1 MKRLFEEDNFMN
13 YGICSNGS
21 RDTGYET
28 AIKTAKILID
38 LGATPV
44 FETGMAEECP
54 ALKDIAGVVFADF
67 AQTNI
72 KTIISIGGDGTF
84 LSKVAQYR
92 DLDTEF
98 VGVNLGSI
106 GFLNEILLEDLEN
119 DLAKLVSGN
128 YDTIDRTQ
136 LKCDVYD
143 KDGVLKGSSVCLND
157 IIIVRGAK
165 PHITTLVLSIDGQI
179 IERFRGDGLVVATA
193 TGSSAYSLS
202 AGGPIL
208 MPNMKDIIVTP
219 ICSHTL
225 NGYTY
230 VATSESEIKISL
242 ETIESAP
249 LICPDG
255 RDFVDLESYD
265 SIIIKR
271 YDKVLKTVCLKKD
284 SFFSN
289 VRKKIVQR
297 GYFYENR

>member
-1 MKRLFEEDNFMN
+1 MN

-28 AIKTAKILID
+28 AIKVAEILAS

-44 FETGMAEECP
+44 FETGMDEECP
-54 ALKDIAGVVFADF
+54 KLKTVPGVVFGDF
-67 AQTNI
+67 REMTI

-84 LSKVAQYR
+84 LAKVAKYR
-92 DLDTEF
+92 ELDTEF

-106 GFLNEILLEDLEN
+106 GFLNEILLEDIEK
-119 DLAKLVSGN
+119 DLAQLVSGE
-128 YDTIDRTQ
+128 YDTIGRTQ
-136 LKCDVYD
+136 LKCDVYN
-143 KDGVLKGSSVCLND
+143 KGGVLKGSDVCLND

-165 PHITTLVLSIDGQI
+165 PHITTLVMSIDDQI

-230 VATSESEIKISL
+230 VATPESEIKISL
-242 ETIESAP
+242 ESIESAP

-265 SIIIKR
+265 YVVIRR

>member
-1 MKRLFEEDNFMN
+1 MN

-28 AIKTAKILID
+28 AIKTAQILSG
-38 LGATPV
+38 LGAVPV
-44 FETGMAEECP
+44 FETGMDENCP
-54 ALKDIAGVVFADF
+54 KLKEIQGVVFADF
-67 AQTNI
+67 P
-72 KTIISIGGDGTF
+72 KTDLKAIISIGGDGTF
-84 LSKVAQYR
+84 LSKVAKYR
-92 DLDTEF
+92 ELDTEF
-98 VGVNLGSI
+98 VGINLGSI
-106 GFLNEILLEDLEN
+106 GFLNEIMIDDIEK
-119 DLAKLVSGN
+119 DLAQLVSGD

-136 LKCDVYD
+136 LICEVFD
-143 KDGVLKGSSVCLND
+143 KDGKLKGTSVCLND

-179 IERFRGDGLVVATA
+179 IERFRGDGLVVSTA

-230 VATSESEIKISL
+230 VATSESEIRISL
-242 ETIESAP
+242 EEIESAP

-265 SIIIKR
+265 YVVIRR
-271 YDKVLKTVCLKKD
+271 YDKVLRTVCLKKD

>member
-1 MKRLFEEDNFMN
+1 MN

-28 AIKTAKILID
+28 ALRVAKIISD
-38 LGATPV
+38 LGAVPV
-44 FETGMAEECP
+44 FESGMDEACP
-54 ALKDIAGVVFADF
+54 ALKAVPGVLFEDF
-67 AQTNI
+67 SGLDI

-84 LSKVAQYR
+84 LAKVARYR
-92 DLDTEF
+92 ELDTEF

-106 GFLNEILLEDLEN
+106 GFLNEILLEDLEK
-119 DLAKLVSGN
+119 DLVQLVNGS

-143 KDGVLKGSSVCLND
+143 KDGVLKGSDVCLND
-157 IIIVRGAK
+157 ILIVRGAK
-165 PHITTLVLSIDGQI
+165 PHITTLVMSIDGQI
-179 IERFRGDGLVVATA
+179 IERFRGDGLVVSTA

-230 VATSESEIKISL
+230 VATPDSEIKISL
-242 ETIESAP
+242 ESVESAP

-255 RDFVDLESYD
+255 REFVDLESNDYVV
-265 SIIIKR
+265 IRR

>member
-1 MKRLFEEDNFMN
+1 MN

-28 AIKTAKILID
+28 AIKTAQILSG
-38 LGATPV
+38 LGAVPV
-44 FETGMAEECP
+44 FETSMDETCP
-54 ALKDIAGVVFADF
+54 KLKEIPGVVFADF
-67 AQTNI
+67 P
-72 KTIISIGGDGTF
+72 KTDLKAIISIGGDGTF
-84 LSKVAQYR
+84 LSKVAKYR
-92 DLDTEF
+92 ELDTEF
-98 VGVNLGSI
+98 VGINLGSI
-106 GFLNEILLEDLEN
+106 GFLNEIMIDDIEK
-119 DLAKLVSGN
+119 DLAQLVSGD

-136 LKCDVYD
+136 LICEVFD
-143 KDGVLKGSSVCLND
+143 KDGKLKGTSVCLND

-179 IERFRGDGLVVATA
+179 IERFRGDGLVVSTA

-230 VATSESEIKISL
+230 VATSESEIRISL
-242 ETIESAP
+242 EEIESAP

-265 SIIIKR
+265 YVVIRR

>member
-1 MKRLFEEDNFMN
+1 MN

-28 AIKTAKILID
+28 AIKTAGIISR
-38 LGATPV
+38 LGAVPV
-44 FETGMAEECP
+44 FEPGMDEECP
-54 ALKDIAGVVFADF
+54 ALKEIPGVVFEDF
-67 AQTNI
+67 SKIAL

-84 LSKVAQYR
+84 LSKVAKYR
-92 DLDTEF
+92 ELDTEF

-106 GFLNEILLEDLEN
+106 GFLNEILYDDLEK
-119 DLAKLVSGN
+119 DLEQLINGN
-128 YDTIDRTQ
+128 YDTIDRMQ
-136 LKCDVYD
+136 LKCDVYN

-179 IERFRGDGLVVATA
+179 IERFRGDGLVVATP

-230 VATSESEIKISL
+230 VATSESEIRIGLEKI
-242 ETIESAP
+242 ETAP

-255 RDFVDLESYD
+255 RDFVGLESYD
-265 SIIIKR
+265 SIVIRR
-271 YDKVLKTVCLKKD
+271 YDKVLKTVVLKKD

>member
-1 MKRLFEEDNFMN
+1 MN

-28 AIKTAKILID
+28 AIKTAGIISR
-38 LGATPV
+38 LGAVPV
-44 FETGMAEECP
+44 FEPGMDEECP
-54 ALKDIAGVVFADF
+54 ALKEIPGIIFEDF
-67 AQTNI
+67 SKI
-72 KTIISIGGDGTF
+72 DLKTIISIGGDGTF
-84 LSKVAQYR
+84 LSKVAKYR
-92 DLDTEF
+92 ELDTEF

-106 GFLNEILLEDLEN
+106 GFLNEILYDDLEK
-119 DLAKLVSGN
+119 DLEQLINGN
-128 YDTIDRTQ
+128 YDTIDRMQ
-136 LKCDVYD
+136 LKCDVYN

-179 IERFRGDGLVVATA
+179 IERFRGDGLVVATP

-230 VATSESEIKISL
+230 VATSESEIRISL
-242 ETIESAP
+242 EKIETAP

-255 RDFVDLESYD
+255 RDFVGLESYD
-265 SIIIKR
+265 SIVIRR
-271 YDKVLKTVCLKKD
+271 YDKVLKTVVLKKD

>member
-1 MKRLFEEDNFMN
+1 MN

-28 AIKTAKILID
+28 AVKTAGIISR
-38 LGATPV
+38 LGAVPV
-44 FETGMAEECP
+44 FETGMDEECP
-54 ALKDIAGVVFADF
+54 ALKEIPGVVFEDF
-67 AQTNI
+67 SKIDI

-84 LSKVAQYR
+84 LSKVAKYR
-92 DLDTEF
+92 ELDTEF

-106 GFLNEILLEDLEN
+106 GFLNEILYDDLEK
-119 DLAKLVSGN
+119 DLEQLINGN
-128 YDTIDRTQ
+128 YDTIDRMQ
-136 LKCDVYD
+136 LKCDVFN

-179 IERFRGDGLVVATA
+179 IERFRGDGLVVATP

-230 VATSESEIKISL
+230 VATSESEIRIGL
-242 ETIESAP
+242 ENIETAP

-255 RDFVDLESYD
+255 RDFVGLESYD
-265 SIIIKR
+265 SIVIRR
-271 YDKVLKTVCLKKD
+271 YDKVLKTVVLKKD

>member
-1 MKRLFEEDNFMN
+1 MN

-28 AIKTAKILID
+28 AIKTAQILSG
-38 LGATPV
+38 LGAVPV
-44 FETGMAEECP
+44 FETGMDENCP
-54 ALKDIAGVVFADF
+54 KLKEIQGVVFADF
-67 AQTNI
+67 P
-72 KTIISIGGDGTF
+72 KTDLKAIISIGGDGTF
-84 LSKVAQYR
+84 LSKVAKYR
-92 DLDTEF
+92 ELDTEF
-98 VGVNLGSI
+98 VGINLGSI
-106 GFLNEILLEDLEN
+106 GFLNEIMIDDIEK
-119 DLAKLVSGN
+119 DLAQLVSGD

-136 LKCDVYD
+136 LICEVFD
-143 KDGVLKGSSVCLND
+143 KDGKLKGTSVCLND

-179 IERFRGDGLVVATA
+179 IERFRVSTA

-230 VATSESEIKISL
+230 VATSESEIRISL
-242 ETIESAP
+242 EEIESAP

-265 SIIIKR
+265 YVVIRR
-271 YDKVLKTVCLKKD
+271 YDKVLRTVCLKKD

>member
-1 MKRLFEEDNFMN
+1 MN

-28 AIKTAKILID
+28 AVRVAQIIAD
-38 LGATPV
+38 LGGTPV
-44 FETGMAEECP
+44 FEPGMDEACP
-54 ALKDIAGVVFADF
+54 ALKDISGVIFADF
-67 AQTNI
+67 S
-72 KTIISIGGDGTF
+72 KTELKAIISIGGDGTF

-92 DLDTEF
+92 DLDVEF

-106 GFLNEILLEDLEN
+106 GFLNEILHEDLEK
-119 DLAKLVSGN
+119 DLAKLVSGD

-136 LKCDVYD
+136 LKCDVYN
-143 KDGVLKGSSVCLND
+143 KDGELKGSSVCLND

-165 PHITTLVLSIDGQI
+165 PHITTLILSIDGQI

-242 ETIESAP
+242 EAIESAP

>member
-1 MKRLFEEDNFMN
+1 MN

-21 RDTGYET
+21 RDTGYGT
-28 AIKTAKILID
+28 AIRTAQIIAS
-38 LGATPV
+38 LGSTPV
-44 FETGMAEECP
+44 FEPGMDEECP
-54 ALKDIAGVVFADF
+54 ALKEVPGVVFSDF
-67 AQTNI
+67 AESDI
-72 KTIISIGGDGTF
+72 KAVISIGGDGTF
-84 LSKVAQYR
+84 LSKVAKYR

-98 VGVNLGSI
+98 VGINLGSI
-106 GFLNEILLEDLEN
+106 GFLNEIMFDNLEKDLGQLL
-119 DLAKLVSGN
+119 SGD
-128 YDTIDRTQ
+128 YSTIDRTQ
-136 LKCDVYD
+136 LKCDVFN
-143 KDGVLKGSSVCLND
+143 KDGELKGSCVCLND

-179 IERFRGDGLVVATA
+179 IERFRGDGLVIATA

-208 MPNMKDIIVTP
+208 MPDMKDIIVTP

-230 VATSESEIKISL
+230 VATSESEIKIGL
-242 ETIESAP
+242 EKIETAP

-255 RDFVDLESYD
+255 RDFVELESYD
-265 SIIIKR
+265 SIVIKR

>member
-1 MKRLFEEDNFMN
+1 MN

-28 AIKTAKILID
+28 AVRTAGIISS

-44 FETGMAEECP
+44 FEAGMDEECP
-54 ALKDIAGVVFADF
+54 KLKEVPGVVFADF
-67 AQTNI
+67 AKTDI
-72 KTIISIGGDGTF
+72 KAVISIGGDGTF
-84 LSKVAQYR
+84 LSKVARYR

-98 VGVNLGSI
+98 VGINLGSI
-106 GFLNEILLEDLEN
+106 GFLNEIMLEDLGK
-119 DLAKLVSGN
+119 DLAQLVSGD

-136 LKCDVYD
+136 LKCDVYN
-143 KDGVLKGSSVCLND
+143 KDGDLKGSCVCLND

-165 PHITTLVLSIDGQI
+165 PHITTLIMSIDGQI
-179 IERFRGDGLVVATA
+179 IERFRGDGLVIATA

-230 VATSESEIKISL
+230 VATPESEIKISL
-242 ETIESAP
+242 ETIETAP

-255 RDFVDLESYD
+255 RNFVDLESFD
-265 SIIIKR
+265 SIVIRR
-271 YDKVLKTVCLKKD
+271 YEKVLKTVCMKKD

>member
-1 MKRLFEEDNFMN
+1 MN

-28 AIKTAKILID
+28 AIRVAQIIAG
-38 LGATPV
+38 LGAVPV
-44 FETGMAEECP
+44 FEAGMDEACP
-54 ALKDIAGVVFADF
+54 KLKSIPGVVFADF
-67 AQTNI
+67 STTSI

-84 LSKVAQYR
+84 LSKVAKYR

-106 GFLNEILLEDLEN
+106 GFLNEIVSDDLEN
-119 DLAKLVSGN
+119 DLKQLISGD
-128 YDTIDRTQ
+128 YQTIDRTQ
-136 LKCDVYD
+136 LKCNVYN
-143 KDGVLKGSSVCLND
+143 KDGELKGSSVCLND

-165 PHITTLVLSIDGQI
+165 PHITTMVLSIDGQI
-179 IERFRGDGLVVATA
+179 IERFRGDGLVISTA
-193 TGSSAYSLS
+193 TGSSAYNLS

-208 MPNMKDIIVTP
+208 MPDMKDIIVTP

-230 VATSESEIKISL
+230 VATPESEIRIGL
-242 ETIESAP
+242 EEIETAP
-249 LICPDG
+249 MICPDG

-265 SIIIKR
+265 SIVISR

-284 SFFSN
+284 GFFSN

>member
-1 MKRLFEEDNFMN
+1 MN

-28 AIKTAKILID
+28 AVKTAQILSG
-38 LGATPV
+38 LGAVPV
-44 FETGMAEECP
+44 FETGMDKTCP
-54 ALKDIAGVVFADF
+54 KLKEVPGVVFADF
-67 AQTNI
+67 S
-72 KTIISIGGDGTF
+72 KTDLKAIISIGGDGTF
-84 LSKVAQYR
+84 LSKVAKYR

-98 VGVNLGSI
+98 VGINLGSI
-106 GFLNEILLEDLEN
+106 GFLNEIMSESIEK
-119 DLAKLVSGN
+119 DLAQLVSGD

-136 LKCDVYD
+136 LLCEVFN
-143 KDGVLKGSSVCLND
+143 KDGNLKGTSVCLND

-179 IERFRGDGLVVATA
+179 IERFRGDGLVVSTA

-230 VATSESEIKISL
+230 VATSESEIRIGL
-242 ETIESAP
+242 EEIESAP

-265 SIIIKR
+265 YVVIRR

-284 SFFSN
+284 GFFSN

>member
-1 MKRLFEEDNFMN
+1 MN

-28 AIKTAKILID
+28 AVKTAQILSG
-38 LGATPV
+38 LGAVPV
-44 FETGMAEECP
+44 FEPGMDETCP
-54 ALKDIAGVVFADF
+54 KLKEVAGVVFADF
-67 AQTNI
+67 TTIDLKA
-72 KTIISIGGDGTF
+72 IISIGGDGTF
-84 LSKVAQYR
+84 LSKVAKYR

-98 VGVNLGSI
+98 VGINLGSI
-106 GFLNEILLEDLEN
+106 GFLNEILYEDIEK
-119 DLAKLVSGN
+119 DLAQLVSGN

-136 LKCDVYD
+136 LTCEVFN

-179 IERFRGDGLVVATA
+179 IERFRGDGLVVSTA

-230 VATSESEIKISL
+230 VATSESEIKIDL
-242 ETIESAP
+242 EEIESAP

-255 RDFVDLESYD
+255 RDFVDLESFD
-265 SIIIKR
+265 SIVIRR

>member
-1 MKRLFEEDNFMN
+1 MN

-28 AIKTAKILID
+28 AVRTAGIISS

-44 FETGMAEECP
+44 FEAGIDEECP
-54 ALKDIAGVVFADF
+54 KLKEVPGVVFADF
-67 AQTNI
+67 AKTDI
-72 KTIISIGGDGTF
+72 KAVISIGGDGTF
-84 LSKVAQYR
+84 LSKVARYR

-98 VGVNLGSI
+98 VGINLGSI
-106 GFLNEILLEDLEN
+106 GFLNEIMLEDLGK
-119 DLAKLVSGN
+119 DLAQLVSGD

-136 LKCDVYD
+136 LKCDVYN
-143 KDGVLKGSSVCLND
+143 KDGDLKGSCVCLND

-165 PHITTLVLSIDGQI
+165 PHITTLIMSIDGQI
-179 IERFRGDGLVVATA
+179 IERFRGDGLVIATA

-230 VATSESEIKISL
+230 VATPESEIKISL
-242 ETIESAP
+242 ETIETAP

-255 RDFVDLESYD
+255 RDFVDLESFD
-265 SIIIKR
+265 SIVIRR
-271 YDKVLKTVCLKKD
+271 YEKVLKTVCMKKD

>member
-1 MKRLFEEDNFMN
+1 MN

-28 AIKTAKILID
+28 AVRTAGIISS

-44 FETGMAEECP
+44 FEAGMDEECP
-54 ALKDIAGVVFADF
+54 KLKEVPGVVFADF
-67 AQTNI
+67 AKTDI
-72 KTIISIGGDGTF
+72 KAVISIGGDGTF
-84 LSKVAQYR
+84 LSKVARYR

-98 VGVNLGSI
+98 VGINLGSI
-106 GFLNEILLEDLEN
+106 GFLNEIMLEDLGK
-119 DLAKLVSGN
+119 DLAQLVSGD

-136 LKCDVYD
+136 LKCDVYN
-143 KDGVLKGSSVCLND
+143 KDGDLKGSCVCLND

-165 PHITTLVLSIDGQI
+165 PHITTLIMSIDGQI
-179 IERFRGDGLVVATA
+179 IERFRGDGLVIATA

-230 VATSESEIKISL
+230 VATPDSEIKISL
-242 ETIESAP
+242 ETIETAP

-255 RDFVDLESYD
+255 RDFVDLESFD
-265 SIIIKR
+265 SIVIRR
-271 YDKVLKTVCLKKD
+271 YEKVLKTVCMKKD

>member
-1 MKRLFEEDNFMN
+1 MN

-28 AIKTAKILID
+28 AIKTAQILSG
-38 LGATPV
+38 LGVVPV
-44 FETGMAEECP
+44 FETGMDETCP
-54 ALKDIAGVVFADF
+54 KLKEIPGVVFADF
-67 AQTNI
+67 P
-72 KTIISIGGDGTF
+72 KTDLKAIISIGGDGTF
-84 LSKVAQYR
+84 LSKVAKYR
-92 DLDTEF
+92 ELDTEF
-98 VGVNLGSI
+98 VGINLGSI
-106 GFLNEILLEDLEN
+106 GFLNEIMIDDIEK
-119 DLAKLVSGN
+119 DLAQLVSGD
-128 YDTIDRTQ
+128 YDTIDRSQ
-136 LKCDVYD
+136 LICEVFN
-143 KDGVLKGSSVCLND
+143 KDGNLKGTSVCLND

-179 IERFRGDGLVVATA
+179 IERFRGDGLVVSTA

-230 VATSESEIKISL
+230 VATSESEIRIGL
-242 ETIESAP
+242 EEIESAP

-265 SIIIKR
+265 YVVIRR

>member
-1 MKRLFEEDNFMN
+1 MN

-28 AIKTAKILID
+28 AVKTAKILAD

-44 FETGMAEECP
+44 FEPGMDEECP
-54 ALKDIAGVVFADF
+54 KLKEIPGIVFADF
-67 AQTNI
+67 A
-72 KTIISIGGDGTF
+72 KTDLKAVISIGGDGTF
-84 LSKVAQYR
+84 LSKVAKYR
-92 DLDTEF
+92 ELDTEF
-98 VGVNLGSI
+98 IGINLGSI
-106 GFLNEILLEDLEN
+106 GFLNEITLDDLEK
-119 DLAKLVSGN
+119 DLSQLVSGS

-136 LKCDVYD
+136 LQCEVFN
-143 KDGVLKGSSVCLND
+143 KDGELKGSSVCLND
-157 IIIVRGAK
+157 VIIVRGAK

-179 IERFRGDGLVVATA
+179 IERFRGDGLVVSTA

-230 VATSESEIKISL
+230 VATPESEIKISL
-242 ETIESAP
+242 EEIETAP

-255 RDFVDLESYD
+255 RDFIDLESYD
-265 SIIIKR
+265 SVVIRR
-271 YDKVLKTVCLKKD
+271 YGKVLKTICLKKD

>member
-1 MKRLFEEDNFMN
+1 MN

-21 RDTGYET
+21 RDTGYKT
-28 AIKTAKILID
+28 AIKTAQILSD

-44 FETGMAEECP
+44 FELGMDEECP
-54 ALKDIAGVVFADF
+54 DLKNVPGVVFEDYSK
-67 AQTNI
+67 TDI

-84 LSKVAQYR
+84 LSKVAKYR

-98 VGVNLGSI
+98 VGINLGSI
-106 GFLNEILLEDLEN
+106 GFLNEIHNEDLAE
-119 DLAKLVSGN
+119 DLAQLVSGN

-136 LKCDVYD
+136 LMCEVYN
-143 KDGVLKGSSVCLND
+143 KDGALKGTSVCLND

-208 MPNMKDIIVTP
+208 MPNMQDIIVTP

-242 ETIESAP
+242 EAIETAP

-265 SIIIKR
+265 SIVIRR

>member
-1 MKRLFEEDNFMN
+1 MN

-21 RDTGYET
+21 SDTGYKT
-28 AIKTAKILID
+28 AIKTAQILSD

-44 FETGMAEECP
+44 FELGMDEECP
-54 ALKDIAGVVFADF
+54 DLKNVPGVVFEDYSK
-67 AQTNI
+67 TDI

-84 LSKVAQYR
+84 LSKVAKYR
-92 DLDTEF
+92 GLDTEF
-98 VGVNLGSI
+98 VGINLGSI
-106 GFLNEILLEDLEN
+106 GFLNEIHNEDLAE
-119 DLAKLVSGN
+119 DLAQLVSGN

-136 LKCDVYD
+136 LMCEVYN
-143 KDGVLKGSSVCLND
+143 KDGALKGTSVCLND

-179 IERFRGDGLVVATA
+179 IERFRGDGLVVSTA

-208 MPNMKDIIVTP
+208 MPNMQDIIVTP

-242 ETIESAP
+242 EAIETAP

-265 SIIIKR
+265 SIVIRR

>member
-1 MKRLFEEDNFMN
+1 MN

-28 AIKTAKILID
+28 AVKVAEIISAT
-38 LGATPV
+38 GNTPV
-44 FETGMAEECP
+44 FETGMDEECP
-54 ALKDIAGVVFADF
+54 KLKDVPGIVFEDF
-67 AQTNI
+67 SKTSI

-84 LSKVAQYR
+84 LSKVAKYR

-106 GFLNEILLEDLEN
+106 GFLNEIVSDELED
-119 DLAKLVSGN
+119 DLKQLVSGD
-128 YDTIDRTQ
+128 YQTIDRTQ
-136 LKCDVYD
+136 LKCDVYN
-143 KDGVLKGSSVCLND
+143 KDGALKGSSVCLND

-179 IERFRGDGLVVATA
+179 IERFRGDGLVIATA
-193 TGSSAYSLS
+193 TGSSAYNLS

-208 MPNMKDIIVTP
+208 MPDMKDIIVTP

-230 VATSESEIKISL
+230 VATPESEIRISL
-242 ETIESAP
+242 EEIETAP
-249 LICPDG
+249 MICPDG
-255 RDFVDLESYD
+255 RDFVNLESYD
-265 SIIIKR
+265 SIVVRR

-284 SFFSN
+284 GFFSN

>member
-1 MKRLFEEDNFMN
+1 MN

-28 AIKTAKILID
+28 AIKTAQILSG
-38 LGATPV
+38 LGVVPV
-44 FETGMAEECP
+44 FETGMDETCP
-54 ALKDIAGVVFADF
+54 KLKEIPGVVFADF
-67 AQTNI
+67 P
-72 KTIISIGGDGTF
+72 KTDLKAIISIGGDGTF
-84 LSKVAQYR
+84 LSKVAKYR
-92 DLDTEF
+92 ELDTEF
-98 VGVNLGSI
+98 VGINLGSI
-106 GFLNEILLEDLEN
+106 GFLNEIMIDDIEK
-119 DLAKLVSGN
+119 DLAQLVSGD
-128 YDTIDRTQ
+128 YDTIDRSQ
-136 LKCDVYD
+136 LICEVFN
-143 KDGVLKGSSVCLND
+143 KDGNLKGTSVCLND

-179 IERFRGDGLVVATA
+179 IERFRGDGLVVSTA

-230 VATSESEIKISL
+230 VATSESEIRIDL
-242 ETIESAP
+242 EEIESAP

-265 SIIIKR
+265 YVVIRR

>member
-1 MKRLFEEDNFMN
+1 MN

-28 AIKTAKILID
+28 AIRVAEIIAS
-38 LGATPV
+38 LGSVPV
-44 FETGMAEECP
+44 FEAGMNEVCP
-54 ALKDIAGVVFADF
+54 NLKNIPGVVFEDF
-67 AQTNI
+67 SKVSL

-84 LSKVAQYR
+84 LSKVAKYR

-106 GFLNEILLEDLEN
+106 GFLNEIGYDNLEEDL
-119 DLAKLVSGN
+119 KQLVSGDYN
-128 YDTIDRTQ
+128 TIDRTQ
-136 LKCDVYD
+136 LKCDVYN
-143 KDGVLKGSSVCLND
+143 KDGELKGSSVCLND

-179 IERFRGDGLVVATA
+179 IERFRGDGLVISTA
-193 TGSSAYSLS
+193 TGSSAYNLS

-208 MPNMKDIIVTP
+208 MPEMKDIIVTP

-230 VATSESEIKISL
+230 VATPESEIRISL
-242 ETIESAP
+242 EEIETAP
-249 LICPDG
+249 MICPDG
-255 RDFVDLESYD
+255 RDFVNLESYD
-265 SIIIKR
+265 SIVVRR
-271 YDKVLKTVCLKKD
+271 YDKVLKTVCLKQD

>member
-1 MKRLFEEDNFMN
+1 MN

-21 RDTGYET
+21 RDTGYGT
-28 AIKTAKILID
+28 AIRTAQIIAS
-38 LGATPV
+38 LGSTPV
-44 FETGMAEECP
+44 FEMGMDEECP
-54 ALKDIAGVVFADF
+54 ALKEVPGVVFADF
-67 AQTNI
+67 AESDI
-72 KTIISIGGDGTF
+72 KAVISIGGDGTF
-84 LSKVAQYR
+84 LSKVAKYK

-98 VGVNLGSI
+98 VGINLGSI
-106 GFLNEILLEDLEN
+106 GFLNEIMFDDLEK
-119 DLAKLVSGN
+119 DLGQLLSGD
-128 YDTIDRTQ
+128 YSTIDRTQ
-136 LKCDVYD
+136 LKCDVYN
-143 KDGVLKGSSVCLND
+143 KDGELKGSCVCLND

-179 IERFRGDGLVVATA
+179 IERFRGDGLVIATA

-208 MPNMKDIIVTP
+208 MPDMKDIIVTP

-230 VATSESEIKISL
+230 VATSESEIKIGL
-242 ETIESAP
+242 EKIETVP

-255 RDFVDLESYD
+255 RDFVELESYD
-265 SIIIKR
+265 SIVIKR

>member
-1 MKRLFEEDNFMN
+1 MN

-28 AIKTAKILID
+28 ALKTAKIISS
-38 LGATPV
+38 LGAVPV
-44 FETGMAEECP
+44 FESGMEEECP
-54 ALKDIAGVVFADF
+54 KLKEVPGVVFGDF
-67 AQTNI
+67 TQNDI
-72 KTIISIGGDGTF
+72 KAVISIGGDGTF
-84 LSKVAQYR
+84 LSKVAKYR

-98 VGVNLGSI
+98 VGINLGSI
-106 GFLNEILLEDLEN
+106 GFLNEILYDDIEK
-119 DLAKLVSGN
+119 DLAQLVSGN

-136 LKCDVYD
+136 LKCVVYNR
-143 KDGVLKGSSVCLND
+143 DGEFKGSCVCLND

-208 MPNMKDIIVTP
+208 MPDMKDIIVTP

-230 VATSESEIKISL
+230 VATPESEIKISL
-242 ETIESAP
+242 ENIETAP
-249 LICPDG
+249 LLCPDG

-265 SIIIKR
+265 SIVIRR
-271 YDKVLKTVCLKKD
+271 YEKVLKTVCLRKD
-284 SFFSN
+284 GFFSN

>member
-1 MKRLFEEDNFMN
+1 MN

-28 AIKTAKILID
+28 AIKTAQILSG
-38 LGATPV
+38 LGAVPV
-44 FETGMAEECP
+44 FETGMDENCP
-54 ALKDIAGVVFADF
+54 KLKEIQGVVFADF
-67 AQTNI
+67 P
-72 KTIISIGGDGTF
+72 KTDLKAIISIGGDGTF
-84 LSKVAQYR
+84 LSKVAKYR
-92 DLDTEF
+92 ELDTEF
-98 VGVNLGSI
+98 VGINLGSI
-106 GFLNEILLEDLEN
+106 GFLNEIMIDDIEK
-119 DLAKLVSGN
+119 DLAQLVSGD

-136 LKCDVYD
+136 LICEVFD
-143 KDGVLKGSSVCLND
+143 KDGKLKGTSVCLND

-179 IERFRGDGLVVATA
+179 IERFRGDGLVVSTA

-230 VATSESEIKISL
+230 VATSESEIRIGL
-242 ETIESAP
+242 EEIESAP

-265 SIIIKR
+265 YVVIRR

>member
-1 MKRLFEEDNFMN
+1 MN

-28 AIKTAKILID
+28 AVRTAGIISS

-44 FETGMAEECP
+44 FETGMDEECP
-54 ALKDIAGVVFADF
+54 KLKEVPGIVFADF
-67 AQTNI
+67 AKTDI
-72 KTIISIGGDGTF
+72 KAVISIGGDGTF
-84 LSKVAQYR
+84 LSKVARYR

-98 VGVNLGSI
+98 VGINLGSI
-106 GFLNEILLEDLEN
+106 GFLNEIMLEDLGK
-119 DLAKLVSGN
+119 DLAQLVSGD

-136 LKCDVYD
+136 LKCDVYN
-143 KDGVLKGSSVCLND
+143 KDGDLKGSCVCLND

-165 PHITTLVLSIDGQI
+165 PHITTLIMSIDGQI
-179 IERFRGDGLVVATA
+179 IERFRGDGLVIATA

-230 VATSESEIKISL
+230 VATPESEIKISL
-242 ETIESAP
+242 ETIETAP

-255 RDFVDLESYD
+255 RDFVDLESFD
-265 SIIIKR
+265 SIVIRR
-271 YDKVLKTVCLKKD
+271 YEKVLKTVCLKKD

>member
-1 MKRLFEEDNFMN
+1 MN

-28 AIKTAKILID
+28 AIKTAGIISR
-38 LGATPV
+38 LGSVPV
-44 FETGMAEECP
+44 FEPGMDEECP
-54 ALKDIAGVVFADF
+54 ALKEIPGIIFEDF
-67 AQTNI
+67 SKI
-72 KTIISIGGDGTF
+72 DLKTIISIGGDGTF
-84 LSKVAQYR
+84 LSNVAKYR
-92 DLDTEF
+92 ELDTEF

-106 GFLNEILLEDLEN
+106 GFLNEILYDDLEK
-119 DLAKLVSGN
+119 DLEQLINGN
-128 YDTIDRTQ
+128 YDTIDRMQ
-136 LKCDVYD
+136 LKCDVYN

-165 PHITTLVLSIDGQI
+165 PHITTLVLSIDDQI
-179 IERFRGDGLVVATA
+179 IERFRGDGLVVATP

-230 VATSESEIKISL
+230 VATSESEIRISL
-242 ETIESAP
+242 EKIETAP

-255 RDFVDLESYD
+255 RDFVGLESYD
-265 SIIIKR
+265 SIVIRR
-271 YDKVLKTVCLKKD
+271 YDKVLKTIVLKKD

>member
-1 MKRLFEEDNFMN
+1 MN

-21 RDTGYET
+21 RDTGYKT
-28 AIKTAKILID
+28 AIKTAQIISD

-44 FETGMAEECP
+44 FELGMDEECP
-54 ALKDIAGVVFADF
+54 DLKNVPGVVFEDYSK
-67 AQTNI
+67 TDI

-84 LSKVAQYR
+84 LSKVAKYR

-98 VGVNLGSI
+98 VGINLGSI
-106 GFLNEILLEDLEN
+106 GFLNEIHNEDLAE
-119 DLAKLVSGN
+119 DLAQLVSGN

-136 LKCDVYD
+136 LMCEVYN
-143 KDGVLKGSSVCLND
+143 KDGALKGTSVCLND

-208 MPNMKDIIVTP
+208 MPNMQDIIVTP

-242 ETIESAP
+242 EAIETAP

-265 SIIIKR
+265 SIVIRR

>member
-1 MKRLFEEDNFMN
+1 MN

-28 AIKTAKILID
+28 AIRVADIIAS
-38 LGATPV
+38 LGSVPV
-44 FETGMAEECP
+44 FEAGTDEVCP
-54 ALKDIAGVVFADF
+54 NLKNIPGVVFEDF
-67 AQTNI
+67 SKTSI

-84 LSKVAQYR
+84 LSKVAKYR
-92 DLDTEF
+92 NLDTEF

-106 GFLNEILLEDLEN
+106 GFLNEIGYDNLEN
-119 DLAKLVSGN
+119 DLKQLVSGDYN
-128 YDTIDRTQ
+128 TIDRTQ
-136 LKCDVYD
+136 LKCDVFN
-143 KDGVLKGSSVCLND
+143 KDGELKGSSVCLND

-165 PHITTLVLSIDGQI
+165 PHITTLVLAIDGQI
-179 IERFRGDGLVVATA
+179 IERFRGDGLVISTA
-193 TGSSAYSLS
+193 TGSSAYNLS

-208 MPNMKDIIVTP
+208 MPEMKDIIVTP

-230 VATSESEIKISL
+230 VATPESEIKITL
-242 ETIESAP
+242 EEIETAP
-249 LICPDG
+249 MICPDG
-255 RDFVDLESYD
+255 RDFVDLQSYD
-265 SIIIKR
+265 SIVITR

-284 SFFSN
+284 GFFSN

>member
-1 MKRLFEEDNFMN
+1 MN

-28 AIKTAKILID
+28 AIKTAQILSG
-38 LGATPV
+38 LGAVPV
-44 FETGMAEECP
+44 FETGMDETCP
-54 ALKDIAGVVFADF
+54 KLKEIQGVVFADF
-67 AQTNI
+67 A
-72 KTIISIGGDGTF
+72 KTDLKAIISIGGDGTF
-84 LSKVAQYR
+84 LSKVAKYR
-92 DLDTEF
+92 ELDTEF
-98 VGVNLGSI
+98 VGINLGSI
-106 GFLNEILLEDLEN
+106 GFLNEIMIDDIEK
-119 DLAKLVSGN
+119 DLAQLVSGD

-136 LKCDVYD
+136 LICEVFD
-143 KDGVLKGSSVCLND
+143 KDGKLKGTSVCLND

-179 IERFRGDGLVVATA
+179 IERFRGDGLVVSTA

-230 VATSESEIKISL
+230 VATSESEIRIGL
-242 ETIESAP
+242 EEIESAP

-265 SIIIKR
+265 YVVIRR

>member
-1 MKRLFEEDNFMN
+1 MN

-28 AIKTAKILID
+28 AVKVAEIISAA
-38 LGATPV
+38 GNTPV
-44 FETGMAEECP
+44 FETGMDEECP
-54 ALKDIAGVVFADF
+54 KLKDVPGIVFEDF
-67 AQTNI
+67 SKTSI
-72 KTIISIGGDGTF
+72 KSIISIGGDGTF
-84 LSKVAQYR
+84 LSKVAKYR
-92 DLDTEF
+92 DLETEF

-106 GFLNEILLEDLEN
+106 GFLNEIVSDELED
-119 DLAKLVSGN
+119 DLKQLVSGD
-128 YDTIDRTQ
+128 YQTIDRTQ
-136 LKCDVYD
+136 LKCDVYN
-143 KDGVLKGSSVCLND
+143 KDGALKGSSVCLND

-179 IERFRGDGLVVATA
+179 IERFRGDGLVIATA
-193 TGSSAYSLS
+193 TGSSAYNLS

-208 MPNMKDIIVTP
+208 MPDMKDIIVTP

-230 VATSESEIKISL
+230 VATPESEIRISL
-242 ETIESAP
+242 EEIETAP
-249 LICPDG
+249 MICPDG
-255 RDFVDLESYD
+255 RDFVNLESYD
-265 SIIIKR
+265 SIVVRR

-284 SFFSN
+284 GFFSN

>member
-1 MKRLFEEDNFMN
+1 MN

-28 AIKTAKILID
+28 AVKTARILSG
-38 LGATPV
+38 LGAEPV
-44 FETGMAEECP
+44 FEPFMEDECP
-54 ALKDIAGVVFADF
+54 VLKDVPGVVFEDF
-67 AQTNI
+67 AKTDI
-72 KTIISIGGDGTF
+72 KAVISIGGDGTF
-84 LSKVAQYR
+84 LSKVANYR
-92 DLDTEF
+92 NLDTEF
-98 VGVNLGSI
+98 IGINLGSI
-106 GFLNEILLEDLEN
+106 GFLNEIMLEDLEK
-119 DLAKLVSGN
+119 DLARLVSGD

-136 LKCDVYD
+136 LKCEVFN
-143 KDGVLKGSSVCLND
+143 KDGLLKGSCVCLND

-165 PHITTLVLSIDGQI
+165 PHITTLVMSIDGQI

-208 MPNMKDIIVTP
+208 MPEMKDIIVTP

-230 VATSESEIKISL
+230 VATPESEIKISL
-242 ETIESAP
+242 EKIETAP
-249 LICPDG
+249 LLCPDG

-265 SIIIKR
+265 SIVIRR
-271 YDKVLKTVCLKKD
+271 YEKVLKTVCLRKD

>member
-1 MKRLFEEDNFMN
+1 MN

-28 AIKTAKILID
+28 AVKTAQILSG
-38 LGATPV
+38 LGAVPV
-44 FETGMAEECP
+44 FEPGMDETCP
-54 ALKDIAGVVFADF
+54 KLKEVAGVVFADF
-67 AQTNI
+67 TTIDLKA
-72 KTIISIGGDGTF
+72 IISIGGDGTF
-84 LSKVAQYR
+84 LSKVAKYR

-98 VGVNLGSI
+98 VGINLGSI
-106 GFLNEILLEDLEN
+106 GFLNEILYEDIEKY
-119 DLAKLVSGN
+119 LAQLVSGN

-136 LKCDVYD
+136 LKCEVFN

-179 IERFRGDGLVVATA
+179 IERFRGDGLVVSTA

-230 VATSESEIKISL
+230 VATSESEIKIDL
-242 ETIESAP
+242 EEIESAP

-255 RDFVDLESYD
+255 RDFVDLESFD
-265 SIIIKR
+265 SIVIRR

>member
-1 MKRLFEEDNFMN
+1 MN
-13 YGICSNGS
+13 YGIGSNGS

-28 AIKTAKILID
+28 AVRVAQIIAD
-38 LGATPV
+38 LGGTPV
-44 FETGMAEECP
+44 FEPGMDEECP
-54 ALKDIAGVVFADF
+54 KLKTIPGIVFDDF
-67 AQTNI
+67 AKTTI

-84 LSKVAQYR
+84 LAKVAKYR
-92 DLDTEF
+92 ELDTEF

-106 GFLNEILLEDLEN
+106 GFLNEIMLEDLDKN
-119 DLAKLVSGN
+119 LARLVSGD

-136 LKCDVYD
+136 FKCDVYN
-143 KDGVLKGSSVCLND
+143 KDGGLKGSAVCLND

-165 PHITTLVLSIDGQI
+165 PHITTLILSIDGQI

-230 VATSESEIKISL
+230 VATPESEIKISL
-242 ETIESAP
+242 ESIESAP

-255 RDFVDLESYD
+255 REFVDLESYD
-265 SIIIKR
+265 YVVIRR

>member
-1 MKRLFEEDNFMN
+1 MN

-21 RDTGYET
+21 RDTGYVT
-28 AIKTAKILID
+28 AIKTAKILAD

-44 FETGMAEECP
+44 FEPGMDEECP
-54 ALKDIAGVVFADF
+54 KLKEIPGIVFADF
-67 AQTNI
+67 T
-72 KTIISIGGDGTF
+72 KTDLKAVISIGGDGTF
-84 LSKVAQYR
+84 LSKVAKYR
-92 DLDTEF
+92 DIDTEF
-98 VGVNLGSI
+98 IGVNMGSI
-106 GFLNEILLEDLEN
+106 GFLNEILNEDLEK
-119 DLAKLVSGN
+119 DLEQLVSGN
-128 YDTIDRTQ
+128 YKTIDRTQ
-136 LKCDVYD
+136 LKCEVYN
-143 KDGVLKGSSVCLND
+143 KNGKLKGSAVCLND

-179 IERFRGDGLVVATA
+179 IERFRGDGLVVSTA

-230 VATSESEIKISL
+230 VATPESEIKISL
-242 ETIESAP
+242 EEIETAP

-255 RDFVDLESYD
+255 RDFIDLESYD
-265 SIIIKR
+265 SVVIRR
-271 YDKVLKTVCLKKD
+271 YGKVLKTICLKKD

>member
-1 MKRLFEEDNFMN
+1 MN

-28 AIKTAKILID
+28 AVKVAEILSG

-44 FETGMAEECP
+44 FETGMDEECP
-54 ALKDIAGVVFADF
+54 KLKAVPGVLFADF
-67 AQTNI
+67 SKSDI
-72 KTIISIGGDGTF
+72 KTVISIGGDGTF
-84 LSKVAQYR
+84 LSKVARYR

-106 GFLNEILLEDLEN
+106 GFLNEIMHDDLEKE
-119 DLAKLVSGN
+119 LTQLVKGD

-136 LKCDVYD
+136 LTCDVYN
-143 KDGVLKGSSVCLND
+143 KDGALKGSAVCLND

-179 IERFRGDGLVVATA
+179 IERFRGDGLVVSTA
-193 TGSSAYSLS
+193 TGSSAYNLS

-230 VATSESEIKISL
+230 VATEDSEIKISL
-242 ETIESAP
+242 ESIESAP

-255 RDFVDLESYD
+255 RDFVELESYD